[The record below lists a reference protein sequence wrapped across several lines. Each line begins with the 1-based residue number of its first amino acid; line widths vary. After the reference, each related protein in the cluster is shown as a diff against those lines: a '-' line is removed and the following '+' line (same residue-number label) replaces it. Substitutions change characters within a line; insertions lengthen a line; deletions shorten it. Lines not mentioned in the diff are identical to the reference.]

1 MKKTLSA
8 LLGILVLVTS
18 VSIAEAKD
26 KKKSQQ
32 TVKTKTVIKTKSVVL
47 GQFSKGSIVDGAKST
62 GSIRRWYLFN
72 EGSIGGSRTIL
83 GNSRY
88 TSVDIGYNTYIRSI
102 ESLFGNMSLMAGTEI
117 SVPIYLSV
125 EGKSNIL
132 SDHRALETKERE
144 GIAGW
149 GIQVPLIAGFEY
161 GGFYMVGL
169 VGYTWLFMKDTYA
182 STSRGNNPTV
192 QTQYDGL
199 IYGAGL
205 GYKISNVVNIGF
217 RYTTGGLTNRKY
229 QTEFDKRSIAE
240 NLDNLSITERV
251 RGRDL
256 YGINYERWYAFIS
269 WIF

>member
-1 MKKTLSA
+1 MKKTLSI
-8 LLGILVLVTS
+8 LLGILVLVAS

-26 KKKSQQ
+26 KKKPQQ
-32 TVKTKTVIKTKSVVL
+32 TIKTKTVIKTKSVVL

-62 GSIRRWYLFN
+62 GSVRRWYLFN
-72 EGSIGGSRTIL
+72 EGSVGGSHTIL
-83 GNSRY
+83 GSSQY
-88 TSVDIGYNTYIRSI
+88 ESVDLGYNTYIRSI

-117 SVPIYLSV
+117 SIPLYLSV
-125 EGKSNIL
+125 KGKSNIL
-132 SDHRALETKERE
+132 NDHRALETKERE

-149 GIQVPLIAGFEY
+149 GVQVPFMAGFEY

-182 STSRGNNPTV
+182 STLRGENPTV

-217 RYTTGGLTNRKY
+217 RYTTGGLTNRKH
-229 QTEFDKRSIAE
+229 QTEFDNRATAE
-240 NLDNLSITERV
+240 NLDDISITQRT
-251 RGRDL
+251 RGRDT
-256 YGINYERWYAFIS
+256 YGINYERFYAFIS